1 MRKEKRHFIAFVW
14 HASFLALTM
23 AFVEV
28 NTVLPSLVLKAG
40 GNSFSIGLI
49 TAITTGIPLLV
60 QIIFAGLLM
69 SRPRKK
75 PFLLLGIYLRV
86 LALAF
91 MGFMLKSSLTG
102 GILLV
107 MIFLV
112 ISVFSFS
119 GVFAGICY
127 TDLLG
132 KTIAG
137 KSRRKFMAFRQIVG
151 SLLSFGGGFLA
162 RMVISKVPY
171 PNNYSVMFFVAA
183 ISLAIGSLGFWLIH
197 EPPVKIISYPGFW
210 KILKSIPA
218 TLKKDSNL
226 RNYIMFSNLTGFGLI
241 LIPFYVLLAKKT
253 YGLSGENVGNFLF
266 LQMIGILVAGFF
278 WGSYLQRRGFKKL
291 LYVCALFG
299 GTLPVL
305 SLFLSKAGVN
315 FYALIFLLTGIALSA
330 RKMGFE
336 GLLIEISN
344 NENRALY
351 TGISGAFNIV
361 ISILPLIMGALI
373 DFIGF
378 EIVFSLSSFS
388 IFSGILYLR
397 RIRIVEV

>member
-1 MRKEKRHFIAFVW
+1 MREKRHFIAFVW

-60 QIIFAGLLM
+60 QIVFAGLLM
-69 SRPRKK
+69 ARPKKK
-75 PFLLLGIYLRV
+75 PFLLFGIYLRIF
-86 LALAF
+86 ALAF

-102 GILLV
+102 SVLLL

-132 KTIAG
+132 KSIAG

-151 SLLSFGGGFLA
+151 SILSFGGGFLA
-162 RMVISKVPY
+162 RMVVSEVPY
-171 PNNYSVMFFVAA
+171 PDNYSMMFFVAA
-183 ISLAIGSLGFWLIH
+183 ISLALGSMGFWLIY
-197 EPPVKIISYPGFW
+197 ESPAKIISYPGFW
-210 KILKSIPA
+210 KILKNIPS
-218 TLKKDSNL
+218 TLKKDGNL
-226 RNYIMFSNLTGFGLI
+226 RNYIVFSNLTGFGLI
-241 LIPFYVLLAKKT
+241 LIPFYVLLAKET

-266 LQMIGILVAGFF
+266 LQMIGILIAGFF
-278 WGSYLQRRGFKKL
+278 WGSYLQHKGFKKL
-291 LYVCALFG
+291 LYACALFG
-299 GTLPVL
+299 GTIPIL
-305 SLFLSKAGVN
+305 SLFLSNVGDN
-315 FYALIFLLTGIALSA
+315 FYALIFLLTGVTLSA

-344 NENRALY
+344 DENRALY
-351 TGISGAFNIV
+351 TGISGAFNV
-361 ISILPLIMGALI
+361 VTSILPLIMGAII

-378 EIVFSLSSFS
+378 KIVFSLSSFF

-397 RIRIVEV
+397 RIKIVEV